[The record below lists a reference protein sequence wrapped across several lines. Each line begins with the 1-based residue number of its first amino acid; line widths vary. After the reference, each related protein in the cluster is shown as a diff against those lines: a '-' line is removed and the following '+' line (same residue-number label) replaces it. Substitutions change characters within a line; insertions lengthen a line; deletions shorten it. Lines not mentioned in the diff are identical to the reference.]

1 MIPMWLKDT
10 AVLTTIITACSGVL
24 TVLLNKMFEWKSNK
38 AKGVLED
45 ISKTLCTLKQQV
57 DGIDQTTVAINH
69 QNDVIQDGT
78 RKIQRYRLYHDLK
91 REVTRGYTTLDH
103 FRELSILFES
113 YKNLGG
119 NGEVEA
125 LYEKYKDLPI
135 REDEDI
141 NEAI

>member
-1 MIPMWLKDT
+1 MSDWLTDT
-10 AVLTTIITACSGVL
+10 AVLTTIITACTGLL
-24 TVLLNKMFEWKSNK
+24 TVLVNKIFEWHSNK
-38 AKGVLED
+38 AKSVLEE
-45 ISKTLCTLKQQV
+45 ISSTLGDLKGQV
-57 DGIDQTTVAINH
+57 DGIDRRTVEINH

-78 RKIQRYRLYHDLK
+78 KKIQRYRLYHDLK
-91 REVTRGYTTLDH
+91 REVMRGYTTLDH

>member
-1 MIPMWLKDT
+1 MPDWLTDT
-10 AVLTTIITACSGVL
+10 AVLTTIITACTGLL
-24 TVLLNKMFEWKSNK
+24 TVLVNKIFEWHSNK
-38 AKGVLED
+38 AKSVLEE
-45 ISKTLCTLKQQV
+45 ISSTLGDLKGQV
-57 DGIDQTTVAINH
+57 DGIDRRTVEINH

-78 RKIQRYRLYHDLK
+78 KKIQRYRLYHDLK
-91 REVTRGYTTLDH
+91 REVMRGYTTLDH

-135 REDEDI
+135 REEDTI

>member
-1 MIPMWLKDT
+1 MPEWLTDT
-10 AVLTTIITACSGVL
+10 AVLTTIITACTGLL
-24 TVLLNKMFEWKSNK
+24 TVLINKIFEWHASKNR
-38 AKGVLED
+38 AVLEE
-45 ISKTLCTLKQQV
+45 ISGTLGTLKEQV
-57 DGIDQTTVAINH
+57 DGIDQRTVEINH

-91 REVTRGYTTLDH
+91 KEVIMGYTTLDH

-125 LYEKYKDLPI
+125 LFEKYKELPI
-135 REDEDI
+135 REEDT

>member
-1 MIPMWLKDT
+1 MPDWLTDT
-10 AVLTTIITACSGVL
+10 AVLTTIITACTGLL
-24 TVLLNKMFEWKSNK
+24 TVLVNKIFEWYSNK
-38 AKGVLED
+38 AKSVLEE
-45 ISKTLCTLKQQV
+45 ISSTLGDLKGQV
-57 DGIDQTTVAINH
+57 DGIDRRTVEINH

-91 REVTRGYTTLDH
+91 REVMRGYTTLDH

>member
-1 MIPMWLKDT
+1 MAKRYGRPNDNYHS
-10 AVLTTIITACSGVL
+10 VLL

-38 AKGVLED
+38 AKGVLEE
-45 ISKTLCTLKQQV
+45 ISTTLCTLKKQV

-91 REVTRGYTTLDH
+91 HEVMRGYTTLDH

>member
-1 MIPMWLKDT
+1 MPMWLKDT
-10 AVLTTIITACSGVL
+10 AVLTTIITACSGLL
-24 TVLLNKMFEWKSNK
+24 TVSLNKMFEWKSNK
-38 AKGVLED
+38 AKGVLEE
-45 ISKTLCTLKQQV
+45 ISTTLCTLKKQV

-91 REVTRGYTTLDH
+91 HEVMRGYTTLDH

>member
-1 MIPMWLKDT
+1 MWLKDT
-10 AVLTTIITACSGVL
+10 AVLTTIITACSGLL

-38 AKGVLED
+38 AKGVLEE
-45 ISKTLCTLKQQV
+45 ISTTLCTLKKQV

-91 REVTRGYTTLDH
+91 HEVMRGYTTLDH

>member
-1 MIPMWLKDT
+1 M
-10 AVLTTIITACSGVL
+10 L
-24 TVLLNKMFEWKSNK
+24 TVLLNKLFEWKSNK
-38 AKGVLED
+38 AKAVLEE
-45 ISKTLCTLKQQV
+45 ISHTLRTLKEQV
-57 DGIDQTTVAINH
+57 DGIDQMTVTINY

-91 REVTRGYTTLDH
+91 SEVMRGYTTLDH

-125 LYEKYKDLPI
+125 LFDKYKELLI
-135 REDEDI
+135 KDEDSKG
-141 NEAI
+141 E

>member
-1 MIPMWLKDT
+1 MPDWLKDT
-10 AVLTTIITACSGVL
+10 AVLTTIITACSGVF

-91 REVTRGYTTLDH
+91 HEVMRGYTTLDY

>member
-1 MIPMWLKDT
+1 MPMWLNDT

-24 TVLLNKMFEWKSNK
+24 TVLLNKLFEWKSNK
-38 AKGVLED
+38 AKSVLED
-45 ISKTLCTLKQQV
+45 ISTTLSTLKQQV

-91 REVTRGYTTLDH
+91 REVITGYTTLDH

-125 LYEKYKDLPI
+125 LYEKYKKLPI
-135 REDEDI
+135 REEDLDETI
-141 NEAI
+141 

>member
-1 MIPMWLKDT
+1 
-10 AVLTTIITACSGVL
+10 
-24 TVLLNKMFEWKSNK
+24 MFEWKSNK
-38 AKGVLED
+38 AKVVLEE
-45 ISKTLCTLKQQV
+45 ISTTLCTLKKQV
-57 DGIDQTTVAINH
+57 DGIDQTTVAITH

-91 REVTRGYTTLDH
+91 HEVMRGYTTLDH

-141 NEAI
+141 DEAI

>member
-1 MIPMWLKDT
+1 MPSWLTDT
-10 AVLTTIITACSGVL
+10 AVLTTVITACSGML
-24 TVLLNKMFEWKSNK
+24 TVLLNKLFEWKSNK
-38 AKGVLED
+38 AKAVLEE
-45 ISKTLCTLKQQV
+45 ISHTLGTLKEQV
-57 DGIDQTTVAINH
+57 DGIDQMTVTINH

-91 REVTRGYTTLDH
+91 SEVMRGYTTLDH

-125 LYEKYKDLPI
+125 LFDKYKELPI
-135 REDEDI
+135 KDEDSKG
-141 NEAI
+141 E

>member
-1 MIPMWLKDT
+1 MPEWLTDT
-10 AVLTTIITACSGVL
+10 AVLTTIITACTGLL
-24 TVLLNKMFEWKSNK
+24 TVLVNKIFEWHASKSR
-38 AKGVLED
+38 AVLEE
-45 ISKTLCTLKQQV
+45 ISGTLGTLKDQV
-57 DGIDQTTVAINH
+57 DGIDQRTVEINH

-91 REVTRGYTTLDH
+91 KEVIMGYTTLDH

-125 LYEKYKDLPI
+125 LFDKYKELPI
-135 REDEDI
+135 REEDLDETI
-141 NEAI
+141 

>member
-1 MIPMWLKDT
+1 MPDWLTDT
-10 AVLTTIITACSGVL
+10 AVLTTIITACTGLL
-24 TVLLNKMFEWKSNK
+24 TVLVNKIFEWHSNK
-38 AKGVLED
+38 AKSILEE
-45 ISKTLCTLKQQV
+45 ISSTLGDLKGQV
-57 DGIDQTTVAINH
+57 EGIDRRTVEINH

-78 RKIQRYRLYHDLK
+78 KKIQRYRLYHDLK
-91 REVTRGYTTLDH
+91 REVMRGYTTLDH
-103 FRELSILFES
+103 FRELSTLFES

>member
-1 MIPMWLKDT
+1 MPIWLKDT
-10 AVLTTIITACSGVL
+10 AVLTTVITACSGML
-24 TVLLNKMFEWKSNK
+24 TVLLNKLFEWKSNK
-38 AKGVLED
+38 AKGVLEE
-45 ISKTLCTLKQQV
+45 ISTTLITLKDQV
-57 DGIDQTTVAINH
+57 DGIDQRTVEINH

-91 REVTRGYTTLDH
+91 REVMQGYTTLDH

-125 LYEKYKDLPI
+125 LFDKYKELPI
-135 REDEDI
+135 TDEYKDI
-141 NEAI
+141 GE

>member
-1 MIPMWLKDT
+1 MPEWLTDT
-10 AVLTTIITACSGVL
+10 AVLTTIITACTGLL
-24 TVLLNKMFEWKSNK
+24 TVLVNKIFEWHASKSR
-38 AKGVLED
+38 AVLEE
-45 ISKTLCTLKQQV
+45 ISGTLGTLKEQV
-57 DGIDQTTVAINH
+57 DGIDQRTVEINH

-91 REVTRGYTTLDH
+91 KEVIRGYTTLDH

-125 LYEKYKDLPI
+125 LYEKYKKLPI
-135 REDEDI
+135 REEDI
-141 NEAI
+141 DETI

>member
-1 MIPMWLKDT
+1 MPDWLTDT
-10 AVLTTIITACSGVL
+10 AVLTTIITACTGLL
-24 TVLLNKMFEWKSNK
+24 TVLVNKIFEWHSNK
-38 AKGVLED
+38 AKSLLEE
-45 ISKTLCTLKQQV
+45 ISSTLGDLKGQV
-57 DGIDQTTVAINH
+57 DGIDQRTVEINY

-78 RKIQRYRLYHDLK
+78 RKIQRYRLYHDLR
-91 REVTRGYTTLDH
+91 REVMRGYTTLDH

>member
-1 MIPMWLKDT
+1 MPDWLTDT
-10 AVLTTIITACSGVL
+10 AVLTTIITACTGLL
-24 TVLLNKMFEWKSNK
+24 TVLVNKIFEWHSNK
-38 AKGVLED
+38 AKSVLEE
-45 ISKTLCTLKQQV
+45 ISSTLGDLKGQV
-57 DGIDQTTVAINH
+57 DGIDRRTVEINH

-78 RKIQRYRLYHDLK
+78 KKIQRYRLYHDLK
-91 REVTRGYTTLDH
+91 REVMRGYTTLDH

-125 LYEKYKDLPI
+125 LYDKYKDLPI

>member
-1 MIPMWLKDT
+1 MPEWLTDT
-10 AVLTTIITACSGVL
+10 AVLTTIITACTGLL
-24 TVLLNKMFEWKSNK
+24 TVLVNKMFEWHASKSR
-38 AKGVLED
+38 AVLED
-45 ISKTLCTLKQQV
+45 ISGTLCTLKEQV
-57 DGIDQTTVAINH
+57 NGIDDRTVEINH

-91 REVTRGYTTLDH
+91 KELMRGYTTLDH

-125 LYEKYKDLPI
+125 LFDKYKELPI
-135 REDEDI
+135 REEDT
-141 NEAI
+141 NETI

>member
-1 MIPMWLKDT
+1 MPDWLTDT
-10 AVLTTIITACSGVL
+10 AVLTTIITACTGLL
-24 TVLLNKMFEWKSNK
+24 TVLVNKIFEWHSNK
-38 AKGVLED
+38 AKSVLEE
-45 ISKTLCTLKQQV
+45 ISSTLGDLKGQV
-57 DGIDQTTVAINH
+57 DGIDRRTVEINH

-78 RKIQRYRLYHDLK
+78 KKIQRYRLYHDLK
-91 REVTRGYTTLDH
+91 REVMRGYTTLDH

-141 NEAI
+141 NEVI

>member
-1 MIPMWLKDT
+1 MPEWLTDT
-10 AVLTTIITACSGVL
+10 AVLTTIITACTGLL
-24 TVLLNKMFEWKSNK
+24 TVLVNKIFEWHASKSR
-38 AKGVLED
+38 AVLEE
-45 ISKTLCTLKQQV
+45 ISGALGTLKDQV
-57 DGIDQTTVAINH
+57 DGIDQRTVEINH

-91 REVTRGYTTLDH
+91 KEVIMGYTTLDH

-125 LYEKYKDLPI
+125 LYEKYKKLPI
-135 REDEDI
+135 KEEDI
-141 NEAI
+141 DETI

>member
-1 MIPMWLKDT
+1 MPDWLTDT
-10 AVLTTIITACSGVL
+10 AVLTTIITACTGLL
-24 TVLLNKMFEWKSNK
+24 TVLVNKIFEWHSNK
-38 AKGVLED
+38 AKSVLEE
-45 ISKTLCTLKQQV
+45 ISSTLGDLKGQV
-57 DGIDQTTVAINH
+57 DGIDRRTVEINH

-78 RKIQRYRLYHDLK
+78 KKIQRYRLYHDLK
-91 REVTRGYTTLDH
+91 REVMQGYTTLDH

-125 LYEKYKDLPI
+125 LFEKYKELPI
-135 REDEDI
+135 KEEDII

>member
-1 MIPMWLKDT
+1 MPMWLKDT
-10 AVLTTIITACSGVL
+10 AVLTTIITACSGLL

-38 AKGVLED
+38 AKSVLED
-45 ISKTLCTLKQQV
+45 ISTTLCTLKQQV

-91 REVTRGYTTLDH
+91 REVIRGYTTLDH

-125 LYEKYKDLPI
+125 LFDKYKELPI
-135 REDEDI
+135 REDDEID
-141 NEAI
+141 EAI

>member
-1 MIPMWLKDT
+1 MPMWLKDT
-10 AVLTTIITACSGVL
+10 AILTTIITACSGLL

-38 AKGVLED
+38 AKGVLEE
-45 ISKTLCTLKQQV
+45 ISTTLCTLKKQV

-78 RKIQRYRLYHDLK
+78 KKIQRYRLYHDLK
-91 REVTRGYTTLDH
+91 HEVMRGYTTLDH

>member
-1 MIPMWLKDT
+1 MPDWLTDT
-10 AVLTTIITACSGVL
+10 AVLTTIITACTGLL
-24 TVLLNKMFEWKSNK
+24 TVLVNKIFEWHSNK
-38 AKGVLED
+38 AKSVLEE
-45 ISKTLCTLKQQV
+45 ISSTLGDLKGQV
-57 DGIDQTTVAINH
+57 DGIDRRTVEINH

-78 RKIQRYRLYHDLK
+78 KKIQRYRLYHDLK
-91 REVTRGYTTLDH
+91 REVMRGYTTLDH
-103 FRELSILFES
+103 LRELSILFES

>member
-1 MIPMWLKDT
+1 MPDWLTDT
-10 AVLTTIITACSGVL
+10 AVLTTIITACTGLL
-24 TVLLNKMFEWKSNK
+24 TVLVNKIFEWHSNK
-38 AKGVLED
+38 AKSVLEE
-45 ISKTLCTLKQQV
+45 ISSTLGDLTGQV
-57 DGIDQTTVAINH
+57 DGIDRRTVEINH

-78 RKIQRYRLYHDLK
+78 KKIQRYRLYHDLK
-91 REVTRGYTTLDH
+91 REVMRGYTTLDH

-125 LYEKYKDLPI
+125 LYDKYKDLPI

>member
-1 MIPMWLKDT
+1 MPDWLTDT
-10 AVLTTIITACSGVL
+10 AVLTTIITACTGLL
-24 TVLLNKMFEWKSNK
+24 TVLVNKIFEWHSNK
-38 AKGVLED
+38 AKSVLEE
-45 ISKTLCTLKQQV
+45 ISSTLGDLKGQV
-57 DGIDQTTVAINH
+57 DGIDRRTVEINH

-78 RKIQRYRLYHDLK
+78 KKIQRYRLYHDLR
-91 REVTRGYTTLDH
+91 REVMRGYTTLDH
-103 FRELSILFES
+103 FRELSILFDS

>member
-1 MIPMWLKDT
+1 MPDWLTDT
-10 AVLTTIITACSGVL
+10 AVLTTIITACTGLL
-24 TVLLNKMFEWKSNK
+24 TVLVNKIFEWYSNK
-38 AKGVLED
+38 AKGVLEE
-45 ISKTLCTLKQQV
+45 ISSTLGDLKGQV
-57 DGIDQTTVAINH
+57 DGIDRRTVEINH

-91 REVTRGYTTLDH
+91 HEVMRGYTTLDH

>member
-1 MIPMWLKDT
+1 MPDWLTDT
-10 AVLTTIITACSGVL
+10 AVLTTIITACMGLL
-24 TVLLNKMFEWKSNK
+24 TVLVNKIFEWHSNK
-38 AKGVLED
+38 AKSVLEE
-45 ISKTLCTLKQQV
+45 ISSTLGDLKGQV
-57 DGIDQTTVAINH
+57 DGIDRRTVEINH

-91 REVTRGYTTLDH
+91 REVMRGYTTLDH

>member
-1 MIPMWLKDT
+1 MWLKDT
-10 AVLTTIITACSGVL
+10 AVLTTIITACSGLL

-38 AKGVLED
+38 AKGVLEE
-45 ISKTLCTLKQQV
+45 ISTTLCTLKKQV

-91 REVTRGYTTLDH
+91 HEVMRGYTTLDH

-135 REDEDI
+135 REEEDI
-141 NEAI
+141 NEVI

>member
-1 MIPMWLKDT
+1 MPSWLKDT
-10 AVLTTIITACSGVL
+10 AVLTTVITACSGML
-24 TVLLNKMFEWKSNK
+24 TVLLNKLFEWKSNK
-38 AKGVLED
+38 AKAVLEE
-45 ISKTLCTLKQQV
+45 ISHTLGTLKEQV
-57 DGIDQTTVAINH
+57 DGIDQMTVTINH

-91 REVTRGYTTLDH
+91 SEVMRGYTTLDH

-125 LYEKYKDLPI
+125 LFDKYKELPI
-135 REDEDI
+135 KDEDSKG
-141 NEAI
+141 E

>member
-1 MIPMWLKDT
+1 MPDWLTDT
-10 AVLTTIITACSGVL
+10 AVLTTIITACTGLL
-24 TVLLNKMFEWKSNK
+24 TVLVNKIFEWHSNK
-38 AKGVLED
+38 AKSVLEE
-45 ISKTLCTLKQQV
+45 ISSTLGDLKGQV
-57 DGIDQTTVAINH
+57 DGIDRRTVEINH

-78 RKIQRYRLYHDLK
+78 RKIQRYRLYHDLR
-91 REVTRGYTTLDH
+91 REVMRGYTTLDH

>member
-1 MIPMWLKDT
+1 MPDWLTDT
-10 AVLTTIITACSGVL
+10 AVLTTIITACTGLL
-24 TVLLNKMFEWKSNK
+24 TVLVNKIFEWHSNK
-38 AKGVLED
+38 AKSVLEE
-45 ISKTLCTLKQQV
+45 ISSTLGDLKGQV
-57 DGIDQTTVAINH
+57 DGIDRRTVEINH

-91 REVTRGYTTLDH
+91 REVMRGYTTLDH

-135 REDEDI
+135 REDEDT

>member
-1 MIPMWLKDT
+1 MPDWLTDT
-10 AVLTTIITACSGVL
+10 AVLTTIITACTGLL
-24 TVLLNKMFEWKSNK
+24 TVLVNKIFEWHSNK
-38 AKGVLED
+38 AKSVLEE
-45 ISKTLCTLKQQV
+45 ISSTLGDLKGQV
-57 DGIDQTTVAINH
+57 DGIDRRTVEINH

-78 RKIQRYRLYHDLK
+78 KKIQRYRLYHDLK
-91 REVTRGYTTLDH
+91 REVMRGYTTLDH
-103 FRELSILFES
+103 FRELSILFDS

>member
-1 MIPMWLKDT
+1 MPEWLTDT
-10 AVLTTIITACSGVL
+10 AVLTTIITACTGLL
-24 TVLLNKMFEWKSNK
+24 TVLINKIFEWHASKSR
-38 AKGVLED
+38 AVLEE
-45 ISKTLCTLKQQV
+45 ISGTLGTLKEQV
-57 DGIDQTTVAINH
+57 DGIDQRTVEINH

-91 REVTRGYTTLDH
+91 KEVIMGYTTLDH

-125 LYEKYKDLPI
+125 LYEKYKKLPI
-135 REDEDI
+135 REEDI
-141 NEAI
+141 DETI

>member
-1 MIPMWLKDT
+1 MPMWLKDT
-10 AVLTTIITACSGVL
+10 AVLTTIITACSGLL

-38 AKGVLED
+38 AKGVLEE
-45 ISKTLCTLKQQV
+45 ISTTLCTLKKQV

-91 REVTRGYTTLDH
+91 HEVMRGYTTLDH

-125 LYEKYKDLPI
+125 LFEKYKELPI
-135 REDEDI
+135 REEDT